1 VFKDYNIINAQYLI
15 RNKVT
20 PKSYNKSYKSD
31 KKESLDNEFIK
42 RFKYLSTE
50 LQYVIKIIIISFYD

>member
-1 VFKDYNIINAQYLI
+1 MI
-15 RNKVT
+15 
-20 PKSYNKSYKSD
+20 
-31 KKESLDNEFIK
+31 KKESLDNKFIE